1 MRWTVGILLI
11 TLTLGSAKAAQNYQV
26 RTSVDLVVVP
36 ASVRD
41 GKGKLVTG
49 LTQKDFAIFED
60 GVPQAIT
67 NFSDDP
73 QPLSAAIVIDTG
85 MGGNALRRLV
95 PLFISITGGF
105 SDLDEMA
112 SFRYDHLV
120 FQLSDFTSD
129 HEKIEK
135 SFGVVKSIAE
145 KQPATVPPGDPAP
158 TVPKALQLVLGLIN
172 FGGYGGAVDA
182 NTRPATERVPT
193 VQSRRVPPS
202 RVLFDGIY
210 DAAKALQ
217 SRPENR
223 RRIIFIVS
231 DGQVTAGANTH
242 SFSEITD
249 LLLHHNIELYAVNTD
264 TDPIGRRLGVMSSL
278 AGATGGDE
286 YKGLNVAS
294 LENAFSRITEQ
305 ARNQYVLGYHSTNEP
320 AGRDVPVLRT
330 IEVKGRDDRWKVTH
344 RKGYLQIP

>member
-1 MRWTVGILLI
+1 MRWKTAFLLI
-11 TLTLGSAKAAQNYQV
+11 TLAFGSLLAAQNYQV

-36 ASVRD
+36 TSVRD
-41 GKGKLVTG
+41 GKGRLVTG
-49 LTQKDFAIFED
+49 LTQKDFAILED
-60 GVPQAIT
+60 GVPQIIT

-120 FQLSDFTSD
+120 WQLSDFTSD

-135 SFGVVKSIAE
+135 SFATVKSIAE

-158 TVPKALQLVLGLIN
+158 TVPKALQLILGVIN
-172 FGGYGGAVDA
+172 LGGYGGAVDA
-182 NTRPATERVPT
+182 NTRPPTERLPT
-193 VQSRRVPPS
+193 VGSKRVPPS
-202 RVLFDGIY
+202 RVLFDGLY
-210 DAAKALQ
+210 EAAKALEK
-217 SRPENR
+217 RPENR

-231 DGQVTAGANTH
+231 DGQVNSGANAHNFT
-242 SFSEITD
+242 EIAD
-249 LLLHHNIELYAVNTD
+249 LLLRHDIELYAVNTD
-264 TDPIGRRLGVMSSL
+264 TDPIGRKLGVLTSL
-278 AGATGGDE
+278 AQATGGDE
-286 YKGLNVAS
+286 YKGLKVAS
-294 LENAFSRITEQ
+294 MEAAFSRITEQ

-320 AGRDVPVLRT
+320 VGRMPVVRT
-330 IEVKGRDDRWKVTH
+330 IDVKARNDGWKVTH
-344 RKGYLQIP
+344 RKGYLQVP